1 MMCKSFELFVLFLCL
16 TKLSDAYF
24 FRGMC
29 YVDSGHRVL
38 PHARI
43 NDHSLTIE
51 KCIAHC
57 RSCNYDYA
65 GVEYGHECWCG
76 NQEPASSLRRHYSEC
91 SAKCPGNQ
99 YQRCGGTWRIN
110 VYTTGLCYKDS
121 STRVLPH
128 ARINDHSLTIERC
141 IAHCHRRNFDYAGVE
156 FSHECFCGNLNPSSS
171 LKRPQSECNAKCK
184 GNHNQKCGG
193 TWRINVYKV
202 GSSIRGNRNLQ
213 GTYENK
219 QIQSFEEREMEQ
231 EFEREEEMDQ
241 SFEEDLEENIEEEMG
256 QNFDQIEQSLKE
268 ENERALEDEQSF
280 EE

>member
-1 MMCKSFELFVLFLCL
+1 MGKSFELLALFLCL

-110 VYTTGLCYKDS
+110 VY
-121 STRVLPH
+121 
-128 ARINDHSLTIERC
+128 
-141 IAHCHRRNFDYAGVE
+141 
-156 FSHECFCGNLNPSSS
+156 
-171 LKRPQSECNAKCK
+171 
-184 GNHNQKCGG
+184 
-193 TWRINVYKV
+193 KV

-213 GTYENK
+213 GSYETNK
-219 QIQSFEEREMEQ
+219 YKV
-231 EFEREEEMDQ
+231 
-241 SFEEDLEENIEEEMG
+241 
-256 QNFDQIEQSLKE
+256 LKKE
-268 ENERALEDEQSF
+268 KWDKNLKKTKKWIKVLKKNWNKTLRKK
-280 EE
+280 